1 MSDTLKDVYEIIC
14 GKVDFTEE
22 EFFSLSDKE
31 KNDWIE
37 ACRLAAILY
46 ENKKVELYNGYR
58 STKLI
63 DDDGNIDLAECV
75 ILVKSKKKL
84 YDVISNDPNRP
95 GTLVEFVLLGEV
107 GTSEI
112 VNQAIHN
119 EYKETAK
126 DINDAKQNYY

>member
-22 EFFSLSDKE
+22 EFFSLADKE

-63 DDDGNIDLAECV
+63 DDNGNIDLAECV

-119 EYKETAK
+119 EYRETAK